1 MRRKMSIGLNINK
14 LRSLSMTGA
23 TTGND
28 FDDLNLLKFK
38 IKEISYELERL
49 INQQNKIFLIEAT
62 DTWYDCFTGFAIIAK
77 NEKEART
84 LADKSSS
91 YGDEKH
97 IFGNDIW
104 TNKSKSTCKEITLNK
119 ESIILS
125 AFNAG

>member
-1 MRRKMSIGLNINK
+1 
-14 LRSLSMTGA
+14 MTGA
-23 TTGND
+23 TTGNE
-28 FDDLNLLKFK
+28 FDDLNLFKFK

-62 DTWYDCFTGFAIIAK
+62 DTWYDCFTGFTIIAK
-77 NEKEART
+77 NEKEARS
-84 LADKSSS
+84 LADKTRSH
-91 YGDEKH
+91 GDEKQ

-104 TNKSKSTCKEITLNK
+104 TNKSKSTCREITLNE